1 MKARRIAAAA
11 LAACLALGATACSS
25 SGTPSGGSSAEDTK
39 TFDFWSFTGIDQKQ
53 SVEEYQKKHPDVT
66 VNLTEV
72 GSSVETAQALTTAL
86 AGGKVPDLVLIQGDD
101 LPKFM
106 TNPANFK
113 DLKEFGAGDISG
125 DYLDW
130 VMAQSTTPEGQIV
143 GIPTDVG
150 GMAMSYRVD
159 KFKAAGLPTDP
170 DEVSKL
176 WPTWDDYLKVAKQYK
191 EKTGEPFMDNAS
203 TTVFYQA
210 VNQVSQKYYD
220 NNTREPIYDTNPEV
234 KAAFEL
240 GIQAATSGTTANLG
254 SFTQGWSAA
263 MANGDFAT
271 VATPSWMLGSIK
283 SSAPKTEGLWDIAT
297 IPGGGKGNWGGSY
310 LAIPAGAKNPVAAW
324 NYIKEMQ
331 SPESQLNHFLESGS
345 LPTTP
350 SVYTDPKLLAK
361 TDPFFNDAPIGK
373 IFTQS
378 VDGLKTFYIGLDSS
392 TIGAEFQAAIDNV
405 EDGKGDP
412 NTAFDT
418 AVTNIKTALGG

>member
-1 MKARRIAAAA
+1 MKARTIAAAA
-11 LAACLALGATACSS
+11 LTACVALLATACNAGSI
-25 SGTPSGGSSAEDTK
+25 PSGGSTEDTK
-39 TFDFWSFTGIDQKQ
+39 TFDFWSFSGINQKA
-53 SVEEYQKKHPDVT
+53 SVQEYKAKHPDVT

-106 TNPANFK
+106 MNPGNFK
-113 DLKEFGAGDISG
+113 DLRDFGAGDITG
-125 DYLDW
+125 NYLDW
-130 VMAQSTTPEGQIV
+130 VMAQSTGADGEVV

-170 DEVSKL
+170 AEVSKL
-176 WPTWDDYLKVAKQYK
+176 WPTWQDYLKVAKAYTA
-191 EKTGEPFMDNAS
+191 KTGEPFLDNAS

-220 NNTREPIYDTNPEV
+220 NSTREPIYATNPEV
-234 KAAFEL
+234 RAAFDL
-240 GIQAATSGTTANLG
+240 GIEAATSGTTAKQG
-254 SFTQGWSAA
+254 SFTTGWSAGL
-263 MANGDFAT
+263 ANADFAT

-283 SSAPKTEGLWDIAT
+283 SNAPKTDGKWDIAV

-331 SPESQLNHFLESGS
+331 APDSQLAHFLDSGS

-350 SVYTDPKLLAK
+350 SVFTDPKLLAK
-361 TDPFFNDAPIGK
+361 TDPFFSDAPIGK
-373 IFTQS
+373 IFTES
-378 VDGLKTFYIGLDSS
+378 VDGLKPFYIGPDSS
-392 TIGAEFQAAIDNV
+392 TIGAEFQNSINNV
-405 EDGKGDP
+405 EAGKGDP
-412 NTAFDT
+412 STAFDT
-418 AVTNIKTALGG
+418 AVQNIKTALGG